1 MGSWLGAALILVA
14 AGAAGFV
21 VAGSY
26 SQRPAILAGLQ
37 TALTML
43 HTEIVYGATPLPE
56 ALERVGRRTAP
67 AVAPFFAEAAALLAR
82 RRPLPAPE
90 AWRRALLSQRRRWCL
105 TAADE
110 EALLDLAPYL
120 GRTSAA
126 DQERHLRLALARLA
140 RQQQE
145 AEAEAAVQ
153 ARLWRWLGVCV
164 GGLLVIALA

>member
-1 MGSWLGAALILVA
+1 
-14 AGAAGFV
+14 
-21 VAGSY
+21 
-26 SQRPAILAGLQ
+26 
-37 TALTML
+37 
-43 HTEIVYGATPLPE
+43 
-56 ALERVGRRTAP
+56 
-67 AVAPFFAEAAALLAR
+67 
-82 RRPLPAPE
+82 
-90 AWRRALLSQRRRWCL
+90 
-105 TAADE
+105 
-110 EALLDLAPYL
+110 LAPYL